1 MDMYAKDI
9 AKNVEFWRFLRIG
22 ESELDHVAEVG
33 DLLLCETFKKY
44 GKTSTDHTIDQ
55 ICIFIRLQSDGTTGS
70 KTELFVLRVGKS
82 LANGIMF

>member
-33 DLLLCETFKKY
+33 DLLLCETNKKY
-44 GKTSTDHTIDQ
+44 GKTTDHTIDQ
-55 ICIFIRLQSDGTTGS
+55 ICIFIRLQSEGTVQN